1 MKRLVVWSLGLLLT
15 FGCLQTAV
23 AQQQTLEDGKQA
35 FREERYADAAQIIER
50 YADKNPDDAEA
61 HYLLARVYFET
72 PLRDEKRAGKELEKA
87 LKLEPDNVL
96 FMVAHLEQLRTESS
110 NFFSEKIKEY
120 KRSEL
125 AKKIL
130 ELDPE
135 NAFAHEELGVSYIH
149 DFWRY
154 RNAIMLPVMQS
165 HQGINQDLIDATSP
179 TGDRSSIGINDAV
192 FLEGSAGV
200 NFGSANDASRVFLAD
215 RFDIETLQEH
225 GVPVLDLSARAQKAY
240 ERAIGHLTQAIS
252 VDPRRKGVY
261 TDMMQIYSLKGEY
274 TEALDML
281 QQMYQ
286 FFPEEPQ
293 LWTYLGL
300 AHYEL
305 GNMEAADRSFETAF
319 RYMEPAQQQAFQD
332 LSYLLPQSDLDLYE
346 QDPVLYASR
355 YWTSKDP
362 RYLTSYNERR
372 LEHYARLTYADLL
385 YGAPDIHLRGWDT
398 ERGRILVRYG
408 QPQADVVIM
417 PQESGESQQAQ
428 DLVMQALFEPQDPE
442 NTTVDEELEDP
453 SAASYDFSRVSDL
466 DTPGSRKSNFFEE
479 LNTYNIWEY
488 GTFRFVFEDPF
499 RNGEYRL
506 YSPPASALAAGADG
520 WINDYVIRAR
530 ETFRKIPE
538 RYEYEAPGRQI
549 ELPYLTTT
557 FKGEDGKADLYLHY
571 GIPISGIDE
580 QVEMLEVTANTGMF
594 LISSNHD
601 LLVERRRTIYGL
613 PTSHIVDFK
622 DAQLWV
628 DTQAMQ
634 APPGDHEVSMEFET
648 ASGATVAVQRR
659 GVSVPDFSEDR
670 LAISDLM
677 LAYRVEEV
685 FDDKPLAANEI
696 VRNGF
701 SILPAPWSVYA
712 IDQPIYAYYETYN
725 LERDAS
731 GKTDYDVELLLVPKE
746 QAKGLRKLF
755 RGLVG
760 GEKGVSVSYH
770 GSETLRNESLYQIL
784 DASDQET
791 GLYTLILRVRDNIA
805 GQTVETERDL
815 FLEE

>member
-1 MKRLVVWSLGLLLT
+1 MKRLVIWSLGLLFT

-35 FREERYADAAQIIER
+35 FREERYADAAQIFER
-50 YADKNPDDAEA
+50 YADKNPDDAEV

-72 PLRDEKRAGKELEKA
+72 PLRDEKKAGKELEKA
-87 LKLEPDNVL
+87 LELEPDNVL
-96 FMVAHLEQLRTESS
+96 FMVAQLQQLRTESS

-130 ELDPE
+130 ERDPE

-154 RNAIMLPVMQS
+154 RNAIMLPVMQA
-165 HQGINQDLIDATSP
+165 HQGVQDYTNQALESD
-179 TGDRSSIGINDAV
+179 DRTTIGINDGVLLGAK
-192 FLEGSAGV
+192 EGV

-215 RFDIETLQEH
+215 RFDIEALQEH
-225 GVPVLDLSARAQKAY
+225 GVPVLDLSARAQAAY
-240 ERAIGHLTQAIS
+240 ERAIGHLSQALA

-261 TDMMQIYSLKGEY
+261 TDMMQIFSLKGEY
-274 TEALDML
+274 AEALNML

-319 RYMEPAQQQAFQD
+319 RYMEPFEQQAFRD
-332 LSYLLPQSDLDLYE
+332 LSYLLPQSDVDLYE

-385 YGAPDIHLRGWDT
+385 YGAPDINLRGWDT
-398 ERGRILVRYG
+398 QRGRILVRYG
-408 QPQADVVIM
+408 QPQVDVVIM
-417 PQESGESQQAQ
+417 PQETGESRQTQ
-428 DLVMQALFEPQDPE
+428 DLILQAVTEPQDPE
-442 NTTVDEELEDP
+442 NATGEQEEVDP
-453 SAASYDFSRVSDL
+453 SAAAIELTNARDL
-466 DTPGSRKSNFFEE
+466 NAQGSRQSNFFEE

-488 GTFRFVFEDPF
+488 GAFRFVFEDPF

-506 YSPPASALAAGADG
+506 YSPPASAMSAGADG
-520 WINDYVIRAR
+520 WVNDYVIRAR

-549 ELPYLTTT
+549 ELPYLTTA

-580 QVEMLEVTANTGMF
+580 QEEMLEITANTGMF
-594 LISSNHD
+594 LISNNHD

-622 DAQLWV
+622 DAKLWV

-659 GVSVPDFSEDR
+659 GVLVPDFSEDR
-670 LAISDLM
+670 LAVSDLM
-677 LAYRVEEV
+677 LAYRIEEV
-685 FDDKPLAANEI
+685 FDDKALGANEI

-712 IDQPIYAYYETYN
+712 VDQPIYAYYETYN
-725 LERDAS
+725 LERDDS

-755 RGLVG
+755 KGLIG

-770 GSETLRNESLYQIL
+770 GSETLRNENLYQIL

-805 GQTVETERDL
+805 GRTVETERDL